1 MQESLLYIQ
10 RIRALY
16 NTRTFSKS
24 DLLIADYIL
33 ENPACISTSTASSLA
48 GETGTSPA
56 TVVRFCRKLGFSG
69 LADMKMSMMY
79 NYVDSGNAIM
89 DLKHE
94 DSAGEIKH
102 KVINFTKAVLDQ
114 LNETLEED
122 ALEQAAKLISGARQ
136 VIIIG
141 EGGSGTICR
150 AAYDVFLKLAIPCQF
165 VSDAFFQA
173 MVISMMGKNDVLL
186 AIANSGRPVNM
197 VQNAQQAKEAGV
209 KIIGIVGPANS
220 PLSKYLDIEIRTSL
234 FDSDYFSDLAAAR
247 TCELTIISILHSIIA
262 LSCGE
267 QQLEQGRR
275 IAQSMER
282 KRLPIK

>member
-1 MQESLLYIQ
+1 MRESLLYIQ

-16 NTRTFSKS
+16 NTRAFSKS
-24 DLLIADYIL
+24 DHLIADYIL
-33 ENPACISTSTASSLA
+33 ENPTCITSSTANSLA
-48 GETGTSPA
+48 QATGTSPA

-89 DLKHE
+89 DLE
-94 DSAGEIKH
+94 PTDNVGEVKR
-102 KVINFTKAVLDQ
+102 KVVNFTKSVLDQ
-114 LNETLEED
+114 LNETLD
-122 ALEQAAKLISGARQ
+122 DQALEQAAKAVVEASK

-165 VSDAFFQA
+165 VEDPFFQA
-173 MVISMMGKNDVLL
+173 MTIAMMDKDDLLFVIV
-186 AIANSGRPVNM
+186 NSGRTINTL
-197 VQNAQQAKEAGV
+197 QNVQQAKENGLKV
-209 KIIGIVGPANS
+209 VGIVGPADS

-234 FDSDYFSDLAAAR
+234 FDSEYFSDLSAAR
-247 TCELTIISILHSIIA
+247 TCELTTISILHSIIA
-262 LSCGE
+262 LACEESR
-267 QQLEQGRR
+267 LAKGRK

-282 KRLPIK
+282 KRLPAR